1 MSTLMESAI
10 GTTAT
15 APAGPAAACR
25 LCPPDGGTVVAS
37 FSGDG
42 PSRRAGDRA
51 WAETRA
57 TGITHHDHYDPVLD
71 AFMVIRHQL

>member
-15 APAGPAAACR
+15 APAAAATCR
-25 LCPPDGGTVVAS
+25 LCPPDGGAVVAS
-37 FSGDG
+37 YSGDG
-42 PSRRAGDRA
+42 PARLAGDRA

-57 TGITHHDHYDPVLD
+57 TGVTHHDHYDPVLD